1 MRTLTEGTGFIMND
15 LPKIDAPISHKP
27 LRILIHSIL
36 FAPELIGIGKY
47 AGEMA
52 AWLAAR
58 GHEVKVVTGH
68 PFYPAWKVETPY
80 NARKFMR
87 EERDGYAVLRC
98 PLYVPDRPS
107 GLKRLVH
114 LATFAATTG
123 PMLAREAKKFRPDVI
138 FEIMPALSGTPFALR
153 AARKSGAKSWLHIQ
167 DLEVDAAFATGL
179 LKDERIKKFAL
190 GVERKL
196 LSRFDV
202 ISTISKGMKKAVT
215 EKGVPEEKLVEFIN
229 WVDTGLIRPL
239 ENPIEAR
246 KEFSLPDDA
255 FIALYSGNLGR
266 KQGIDVLADLAR
278 EMQDDPRFLLVIAG
292 DGPTKAPLQASTS
305 DLPNVK
311 FLPLQ
316 PLDKLNALL
325 NCADV
330 HLLPQLTDATDLVL
344 PSKLTGQLASGR
356 PTITV
361 ALSGSSLAQEV
372 EGRGIV
378 VSELT
383 GEALA
388 TAVRRLMADD
398 GLRMQLGRAARE
410 RAKNYWQR
418 DQVLSL
424 MEKRLYALRDDRAG

>member
-1 MRTLTEGTGFIMND
+1 MSDHSPVDNGTQ
-15 LPKIDAPISHKP
+15 PEP
-27 LRILIHSIL
+27 LSIIVHSIL
-36 FAPELIGIGKY
+36 FAPDLIGIGKY

-68 PFYPAWKVETPY
+68 PFYPGWKVKAPY
-80 NARKFMR
+80 NPRKFMR
-87 EERDGYAVLRC
+87 EEMDGYEILRC
-98 PLYVPDRPS
+98 PLYVPEKPS

-114 LATFAATTG
+114 LAIFATTAG
-123 PMLAREAKKFRPDVI
+123 PTLVSEAKRFHPDVI
-138 FEIMPALSGTPFALR
+138 FEIMPALSGAPFALR
-153 AARKSGAKSWLHIQ
+153 VARKSGARSWLHIQ

-179 LKDERIKKFAL
+179 IKGDRIKKFAL
-190 GVERKL
+190 GVERRL

-202 ISTISKGMKKAVT
+202 ISTISPGMKKAVLA
-215 EKGVPEEKLVEFIN
+215 KGVPESKLVEFTN
-229 WVDTGLIRPL
+229 WVDTSQIHPL

-246 KEFSLPDDA
+246 KEFSLPEDA

-278 EMQDDPRFLLVIAG
+278 EMKDEPKFLLVIAG
-292 DGPTKAPLQASTS
+292 DGPTRQPLQEATS
-305 DLPNVK
+305 DLPEVR

-316 PLDKLNALL
+316 PLGKLNALL

-330 HLLPQLTDATDLVL
+330 HLLPQVTDASDLVL

-356 PTITV
+356 PTVAV
-361 ALSGSSLAQEV
+361 ALPGSSLAQEV

-378 VSELT
+378 VDELT

-388 TAVRRLMADD
+388 GAVRCLMADSELLSQF
-398 GLRMQLGRAARE
+398 GQAARA
-410 RAKNYWQR
+410 RAEDYWELNN
-418 DQVLSL
+418 VLL
-424 MEKRLYALRDDRAG
+424 KMEKRLYALKRDN

>member
-1 MRTLTEGTGFIMND
+1 MTDIHHADNSARPE
-15 LPKIDAPISHKP
+15 P
-27 LRILIHSIL
+27 LRIIIHSIL

-68 PFYPAWKVETPY
+68 PFYPAWRVEPPY
-80 NARKFMR
+80 NPRKFMR
-87 EERDGYAVLRC
+87 EEMDGYEVLRY
-98 PLYVPDRPS
+98 PLYVPSKPS

-123 PMLAREAKKFRPDVI
+123 PALVREAKRFRPDVI
-138 FEIMPALSGTPFALR
+138 FEIMPALSGTAFALR

-179 LKDERIKKFAL
+179 LKGERIKKFAL
-190 GVERKL
+190 GIERKL

-202 ISTISKGMKKAVT
+202 ISTISPGMKKAVIA
-215 EKGVPEEKLVEFIN
+215 KGVPEDKLVDFIN
-229 WVDTGLIRPL
+229 WVDTDLIHPL
-239 ENPIEAR
+239 TDPATAR
-246 KEFSLPDDA
+246 ADFSLPEGS

-266 KQGIDVLADLAR
+266 KQGIDVLAELAR
-278 EMQDDPRFLLVIAG
+278 KMKEDPQFLLVIAG
-292 DGPTKAPLQASTS
+292 DGPTKEPLQQATR

-316 PLDKLNALL
+316 PLEKLNVLL

-356 PTITV
+356 PVITV
-361 ALSGSSLAQEV
+361 AVPGSSLALEV
-372 EGRGIV
+372 EGRGLIV
-378 VSELT
+378 KELT
-383 GEALA
+383 GSALSG
-388 TAVRRLMADD
+388 AVRQLMKDD
-398 GLRMQLGRAARE
+398 KLRAQLGRAARQ
-410 RAKNYWQR
+410 RAQAYWQR
-418 DQVLSL
+418 DKVLL
-424 MEKRLYALRDDRAG
+424 EFEKHLFDLKAERVKQNF